1 MLTHLLRLMTV
12 AMLFA
17 AVPLRAADA
26 PPLPVTKIVLF
37 NSGVGYFQRDAKIQG
52 TQVVDLQFPA
62 GNINDLLK
70 SLVVQDFGGGSV
82 STVNY
87 GSQDPITKTLRSFA
101 IDLTTNPSL
110 FDLLSQVRGEQVAVE
125 TPSQVAGTIV
135 GLERRKQVTDKEA
148 VEIEYLTLLTEEGIR
163 SFPLATLNK
172 IKLSN
177 AKLDGELRQALKVLA
192 LGHANDKKTVSI
204 NFQGQG
210 AREVLVG
217 YVQESP
223 IWKTSYRLVLRDND
237 PILLQGWAI
246 VENTSDEDW
255 KQVALT
261 LVSGRPIS
269 FVMNMYQPLY
279 VPRPWVEPE
288 LFASLRPQTYGQDMD
303 RANLEFAKRD
313 ESNRSRELAA
323 TDALRK
329 SADMKAAA
337 APMAAARRLE
347 QANGLAAGFGGGNAD
362 KLAEKEQQML
372 RGVQSVAQGGNVG
385 EYFQYKIDTP
395 VTLPRQQSAM
405 LPIVNASIKGEK
417 VSIYNPAVQP
427 KHPLSGLRMTNTSG
441 LHLMQGPITVF
452 DDGAYAGDARIE
464 DLTPNSERLLS
475 YALDLDTEVAIEGK
489 GVPEQLVSVKLAKG
503 TLQVSRRMERH
514 QLYTVKNSGRKVKT
528 VLIEQPLQP
537 NWKLIEPAKSDEKT
551 RDLYRFAVQAEPG
564 KPALLTVREE
574 QTVYQSYAANN
585 LDDGTVS
592 FYISAQS
599 VSPAVKKALG
609 EIVSQKRRI
618 EQLLNQQKGL
628 QAELQTIDQE
638 QARIRQNM
646 QQLDRNSDLYARY
659 VKKFSEQE
667 DQVERLRKQV
677 NELQADILAKKKDL
691 DTFVLALEVQ

>member
-1 MLTHLLRLMTV
+1 MFTNLLRLTV
-12 AMLFA
+12 VATLFA
-17 AVPLRAADA
+17 ALPCRAADA

-37 NSGVGYFQRDAKIQG
+37 NSGVGYFQRDAKIKD

-70 SLVVQDFGGGSV
+70 SLVVQDFGGGKV

-101 IDLTTNPSL
+101 IDLTSNPSL
-110 FDLLSQVRGEQVAVE
+110 FDMLSQVRGEQVMVE

-135 GLERRKQVTDKEA
+135 GLERRKQATEKET
-148 VEIEYLTLLTEEGIR
+148 VEIEYLTLLTEDGIR
-163 SFPLATLNK
+163 SFPLASLQK
-172 IKLSN
+172 IKLAN

-192 LGHANDKKTVSI
+192 LGHSNDKKTVSI
-204 NFQGQG
+204 NFQGLG
-210 AREVLVG
+210 AREVMVG

-223 IWKTSYRLVLRDND
+223 IWKTSYRLVLRDQD
-237 PILLQGWAI
+237 PPLLQGWAI

-255 KQVALT
+255 KQVGLT

-303 RANLEFAKRD
+303 RANLESAKRD
-313 ESNRSRELAA
+313 ESNRAREVAA

-347 QANGLAAGFGGGNAD
+347 QSNALAAGFGGAAD

-372 RGVQSVAQGGNVG
+372 RGIQSVAQGGNVG

-427 KHPLSGLRMTNTSG
+427 KHPLAGLRMTNSSG

-464 DLTPNSERLLS
+464 DLPPNSERLLS
-475 YALDLDTEVAIEGK
+475 YALDLDTEVAVEGK

-514 QLYTVKNSGRKVKT
+514 QIYTVKNSGRKVKT
-528 VLIEQPLQP
+528 VLIEQPLQGG
-537 NWKLIEPAKSDEKT
+537 WKLIEPTKSDEKT
-551 RDLYRFAVQAEPG
+551 RDLYRFAMQAEPG
-564 KPALLTVREE
+564 KPAKLDVREE
-574 QTVYQSYAANN
+574 QIVYQSYAANN
-585 LDDGTVS
+585 IDDGTVS

-599 VSPAVKKALG
+599 VSPAVKKALS
-609 EIVSQKRRI
+609 EIVERKRGI
-618 EQLLNQQKGL
+618 EQLNNQLKTL

-638 QARIRQNM
+638 QSRIRQNM

-677 NELQADILAKKKDL
+677 NELQANILQKKKDL